1 MCHLRYKNQPGSTKF
16 LLHYNDIFYQNKL
29 IVWDFFDLLLCKNV
43 QIKSKMHGFKD
54 VLVRV
59 GSSILKICGGGKIKP
74 LCSL

>member
-16 LLHYNDIFYQNKL
+16 ILHYNGIFYQNKL
-29 IVWDFFDLLLCKNV
+29 IVWDFFGILHCENV

-59 GSSILKICGGGKIKP
+59 GSFILKIYGGGEIKP
-74 LCSL
+74 FCSL